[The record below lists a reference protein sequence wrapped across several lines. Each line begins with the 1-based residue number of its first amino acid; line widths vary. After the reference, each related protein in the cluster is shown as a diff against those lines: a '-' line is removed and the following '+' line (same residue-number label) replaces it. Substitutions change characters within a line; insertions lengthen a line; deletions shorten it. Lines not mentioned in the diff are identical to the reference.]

1 MKSTLNDYMTDLE
14 LKMDRVIQLQEK
26 GYYDTVLGFIRVKE
40 KELNE
45 LLQRLREKNNSLS
58 SQDKEIIDL
67 KKMIVVI
74 RQELLQADDR
84 RIKVSN

>member
-1 MKSTLNDYMTDLE
+1 MKSTLNDYMTDLD